1 MPPPGATT
9 PDLSCTIA
17 GVRFPLCLMNASG
30 ALCVTRAEL
39 EALGRSRTGA
49 IVTKS
54 MTLESRKGNP
64 EPRYHPFAGGSI
76 NSMGLPN
83 LGYQVYAELIPE
95 LKKSFKKPVVA
106 SVAGLCEDDFPEI
119 ARTISKAGP
128 DLIEVNLS
136 CPNIPGKP
144 QIGYDFEASERLIR
158 RVRSVVDRPM
168 GVKLPPYFDPAH
180 HAAMAEVLKRAP
192 VDFLSLINSVGN
204 ALVIDPDR
212 ESVVIK
218 PKGGFGGLGGAVIK
232 PVALANVR
240 AFWKAFEGRIPII
253 GVGGVMSGTD
263 VFEHLLAGASAV
275 QVGTALVEEG
285 PAVFDRIAA
294 ELQVV
299 LQKKGYPS
307 VTAVVGRLKEL

>member
-1 MPPPGATT
+1 MTE

-30 ALCVTRAEL
+30 ALCVTREEL
-39 EALGRSRTGA
+39 DALGRSSAGA

-54 MTLESRKGNP
+54 MTIEFRKGNP
-64 EPRYHPFAGGSI
+64 EPRYYPFPGGSI

-83 LGYQVYAELIPE
+83 LGYQAYAELIPA
-95 LKKSFKKPVVA
+95 LKTFKKPVIA

-136 CPNIPGKP
+136 CPNIAGKP

-158 RVRSVVDRPM
+158 KVRAVVDRPM

-192 VDFLSLINSVGN
+192 VEFLSLINSVGN
-204 ALVIDPDR
+204 ALVIDPER
-212 ESVVIK
+212 EAVVIK
-218 PKGGFGGLGGAVIK
+218 PKGGFGGLGGSVIK
-232 PVALANVR
+232 AVALANVR
-240 AFWKAFEGRIPII
+240 AFWKAFDGRIPII
-253 GVGGVMSGTD
+253 GVGGVTSGTD

-285 PAVFDRIAA
+285 TGVFDRLAA
-294 ELQVV
+294 ELRDV
-299 LQKKGYPS
+299 LKKKSYPS
-307 VTAVVGRLKEL
+307 ATSVVGRLKEL

>member
-1 MPPPGATT
+1 
-9 PDLSCTIA
+9 
-17 GVRFPLCLMNASG
+17 MNASG
-30 ALCVTRAEL
+30 ALCVTREEL
-39 EALGRSRTGA
+39 ERLGRSQAGA

-54 MTLESRKGNP
+54 MTLEPRSGNP
-64 EPRYHPFAGGSI
+64 LPRYYPFSGGSI

-83 LGYQVYAELIPE
+83 LGYRAYAELIPS
-95 LKKSFKKPVVA
+95 LRSFGKPVIA

-144 QIGYDFEASERLIR
+144 QIGYDFDASERVIR
-158 RVRSVVDRPM
+158 KVRTVVSQPM

-180 HAAMAEVLKRAP
+180 HAAMAEVLTRAP

-204 ALVIDPDR
+204 ALVIDPER

-218 PKGGFGGLGGAVIK
+218 PKGGFGGLGGSVIK
-232 PVALANVR
+232 AVALANVR

-253 GVGGVMSGTD
+253 GVGGVLTGTD
-263 VFEHLLAGASAV
+263 VFEHLLAGATAV
-275 QVGTALVEEG
+275 QIGTTLVEEG
-285 PAVFDRIAA
+285 PEVFIRLAA
-294 ELQVV
+294 ELQT
-299 LQKKGYPS
+299 LLARKSYHS
-307 VTAVVGRLKEL
+307 AAAAVGRLKEL

>member
-1 MPPPGATT
+1 MRPPGDTT
-9 PDLSCTIA
+9 SDLSCTIA
-17 GVRFPLCLMNASG
+17 GVRFSLCLMNASG
-30 ALCVTRAEL
+30 ALCVTREEL
-39 EALGRSRTGA
+39 EALGRSRAGA

-54 MTLESRKGNP
+54 MTLESRSGNP
-64 EPRYHPFAGGSI
+64 EPRYYPFDGGSL

-83 LGYQVYAELIPE
+83 LGYQAYAELIPS
-95 LKKSFKKPVVA
+95 LKAFKKPMIA

-180 HAAMAEVLKRAP
+180 HAAMVEVLKRAP

-204 ALVIDPDR
+204 ALVIDPER

-253 GVGGVMSGTD
+253 GVGGVRSGTD

-285 PAVFDRIAA
+285 PVVFDRIAA
-294 ELQVV
+294 ELQAV
-299 LQKKGYPS
+299 LKKKGYPS
-307 VTAVVGRLKEL
+307 ATAVVGRLKEL

>member
-1 MPPPGATT
+1 MTLSRDT
-9 PDLSCTIA
+9 VDLSCTIA

-39 EALGRSRTGA
+39 EALGRSRAGA

-54 MTLESRKGNP
+54 MTLEARTGNP
-64 EPRYHPFAGGSI
+64 EPRYYPFAGGSI

-83 LGYQVYAELIPE
+83 LGYRAYAELIPA
-95 LKKSFKKPVVA
+95 LKAFKKPVIA

-128 DLIEVNLS
+128 DLVEVNLS
-136 CPNIPGKP
+136 CPNIAGKP

-158 RVRSVVDRPM
+158 RVRALVDCPM

-218 PKGGFGGLGGAVIK
+218 PKGGFGGLGGPVIK

-240 AFWKAFEGRIPII
+240 AFWNALDGRIPIM
-253 GVGGVMSGTD
+253 GAGGVASGSD
-263 VFEHLLAGASAV
+263 AFEHLLAGASAV
-275 QVGTALVEEG
+275 QIGTALVEEG
-285 PAVFDRIAA
+285 PKVFDRIAG
-294 ELQVV
+294 ELQAV
-299 LQKKGYPS
+299 LNKKGYPS
-307 VTAVVGRLKEL
+307 AAAAVGRLKEL

>member
-1 MPPPGATT
+1 MTE

-30 ALCVTRAEL
+30 ALCVTREEL
-39 EALGRSRTGA
+39 DALGRSSAGA

-54 MTLESRKGNP
+54 MTIEFRKGNP
-64 EPRYHPFAGGSI
+64 EPRYYPFPGGSI

-83 LGYQVYAELIPE
+83 LGYQAYAELIPA
-95 LKKSFKKPVVA
+95 LKTFKKPVIA

-136 CPNIPGKP
+136 CPNIAGKP

-158 RVRSVVDRPM
+158 KVRAVVDRPM

-180 HAAMAEVLKRAP
+180 HAAMAEVLKRTP

-204 ALVIDPDR
+204 ALVIDPER
-212 ESVVIK
+212 EAVVIK
-218 PKGGFGGLGGAVIK
+218 PKGGFGGLGGSVIK
-232 PVALANVR
+232 AVALANVR
-240 AFWKAFEGRIPII
+240 AFWKAFDGRIPII
-253 GVGGVMSGTD
+253 GVGGVTSGTD

-285 PAVFDRIAA
+285 TGVFDRLAA
-294 ELQVV
+294 ELRDV
-299 LQKKGYPS
+299 LKKKSYPS
-307 VTAVVGRLKEL
+307 ATSVVGRLKEL

>member
-1 MPPPGATT
+1 MTE

-30 ALCVTRAEL
+30 ALCVTREEL
-39 EALGRSRTGA
+39 DALGRSSAGA

-54 MTLESRKGNP
+54 MTIEFRKGNP
-64 EPRYHPFAGGSI
+64 EPRYYPFPGGSI

-83 LGYQVYAELIPE
+83 LGYQAYAELIPA
-95 LKKSFKKPVVA
+95 LKTFKKPVIA

-136 CPNIPGKP
+136 CPNIAGKP

-158 RVRSVVDRPM
+158 KVRAVVNRPM

-180 HAAMAEVLKRAP
+180 HAAMAEVLKRTP
-192 VDFLSLINSVGN
+192 VEFLSLINSVGN
-204 ALVIDPDR
+204 ALVIDPER
-212 ESVVIK
+212 EAVVIK
-218 PKGGFGGLGGAVIK
+218 PKGGFGGLGGSVIK
-232 PVALANVR
+232 AVALANVR
-240 AFWKAFEGRIPII
+240 AFWKAFDGRIPII
-253 GVGGVMSGTD
+253 GVGGVTSGTD

-285 PAVFDRIAA
+285 TGIFDRLAA
-294 ELQVV
+294 ELRDV
-299 LQKKGYPS
+299 LKKKSYPS
-307 VTAVVGRLKEL
+307 ATSVVGRLKEL

>member
-1 MPPPGATT
+1 MTLSRDT
-9 PDLSCTIA
+9 VDLSCTIA

-39 EALGRSRTGA
+39 EALGRSRAGA

-54 MTLESRKGNP
+54 MTLEARAGNP
-64 EPRYHPFAGGSI
+64 EPRYYPFAGGSI

-83 LGYQVYAELIPE
+83 LGYRAYAELIPT
-95 LKKSFKKPVVA
+95 LKGFGKPVVA
-106 SVAGLCEDDFPEI
+106 SVAGLCEDDFREI

-136 CPNIPGKP
+136 CPNLPGKP

-158 RVRSVVDRPM
+158 SVRAVVDCPM

-218 PKGGFGGLGGAVIK
+218 P
-232 PVALANVR
+232 VALANVR
-240 AFWKAFEGRIPII
+240 AFWKAFDGRIPII
-253 GVGGVMSGTD
+253 GVGGVVSGTD
-263 VFEHLLAGASAV
+263 AFEHLLAGASVV
-275 QVGTALVEEG
+275 QIGTALVEEG
-285 PAVFDRIAA
+285 PKVFDRIAG
-294 ELQVV
+294 ELQAV

-307 VTAVVGRLKEL
+307 ATAAVGRLKEL

>member
-1 MPPPGATT
+1 MTE

-17 GVRFPLCLMNASG
+17 GARFSLCLMNASG
-30 ALCVTRAEL
+30 ALCVTREEL
-39 EALGRSRTGA
+39 ETLGRSGAGA

-54 MTLESRKGNP
+54 MTLEFRKGNP
-64 EPRYHPFAGGSI
+64 EPRYYPFGSGSI

-83 LGYQVYAELIPE
+83 LGYQAYAELIPA
-95 LKKSFKKPVVA
+95 LKAFKKPVIA

-144 QIGYDFEASERLIR
+144 QIGYDCEASERLIR
-158 RVRSVVDRPM
+158 KVRAVVDRPM

-192 VDFLSLINSVGN
+192 VEFLSLINSVGN
-204 ALVIDPDR
+204 ALVIDPER
-212 ESVVIK
+212 EAVVIK
-218 PKGGFGGLGGAVIK
+218 PKGGFGGLGGSVIK
-232 PVALANVR
+232 AVALANVR
-240 AFWKAFEGRIPII
+240 AFWKAFDGRIPII
-253 GVGGVMSGTD
+253 GVGGVTSGTD

-285 PAVFDRIAA
+285 PGVFERLAA
-294 ELQVV
+294 ELRDV
-299 LQKKGYPS
+299 LRKKGYPS
-307 VTAVVGRLKEL
+307 ATSVVGHLKEL

>member
-1 MPPPGATT
+1 MPPPSPTG
-9 PDLSCTIA
+9 PDLSTTIA
-17 GVRFPLCLMNASG
+17 GVRLPLCLMNASG
-30 ALCVTRAEL
+30 ALCVTREEL
-39 EALGRSRTGA
+39 EALGRSRAGA

-54 MTLESRKGNP
+54 MTLEPRAGNP
-64 EPRYHPFAGGSI
+64 EPRYYPFAGGSI

-83 LGYQVYAELIPE
+83 LGYRAYAELIPA
-95 LKKSFKKPVVA
+95 LKAFGKPVIA
-106 SVAGLCEDDFPEI
+106 SVAGLGEDDFPEI
-119 ARTISKAGP
+119 ARVISRAGP
-128 DLIEVNLS
+128 DLVEVNLS

-158 RVRSVVDRPM
+158 RVRAVVTQPM

-204 ALVIDPDR
+204 ALVIDPER

-218 PKGGFGGLGGAVIK
+218 PKGGFGGLGGAIIK

-253 GVGGVMSGTD
+253 GVGGVTHGLD
-263 VFEHLLAGASAV
+263 AFEHLLAGASAV

-285 PAVFDRIAA
+285 TGVFDRIDA
-294 ELQVV
+294 ELRAV
-299 LQKKGYPS
+299 LEKKGYPS
-307 VTAVVGRLKEL
+307 AAAAVGRLKEL

>member
-1 MPPPGATT
+1 MTE

-30 ALCVTRAEL
+30 ALCVTREEL
-39 EALGRSRTGA
+39 EALGRSSAGA

-54 MTLESRKGNP
+54 MTIEFRKGNP
-64 EPRYHPFAGGSI
+64 EPRYYPFPGGSI

-83 LGYQVYAELIPE
+83 LGYQAYAELIPA
-95 LKKSFKKPVVA
+95 LKTFKKPVIA

-136 CPNIPGKP
+136 CPNIAGKP

-158 RVRSVVDRPM
+158 KVRAVVNRPM

-180 HAAMAEVLKRAP
+180 HAAMAEVLKRTP
-192 VDFLSLINSVGN
+192 VEFLSLINSVGN
-204 ALVIDPDR
+204 ALVIDPER
-212 ESVVIK
+212 EAVVIK
-218 PKGGFGGLGGAVIK
+218 PKGGFGGLGGSVIK
-232 PVALANVR
+232 AVALANVR
-240 AFWKAFEGRIPII
+240 AFWKAFDGRIPII
-253 GVGGVMSGTD
+253 GVGGVTSGTD

-285 PAVFDRIAA
+285 TGIFDRLAA
-294 ELQVV
+294 ELRDV
-299 LQKKGYPS
+299 LKKKSYPS
-307 VTAVVGRLKEL
+307 ATSVVGRLKEL

>member
-1 MPPPGATT
+1 MTE

-17 GVRFPLCLMNASG
+17 GVRFSLCLMNASG
-30 ALCVTRAEL
+30 ALCVTREEL
-39 EALGRSRTGA
+39 DALGRSRAGA

-54 MTLESRKGNP
+54 MTLEFRKGNP
-64 EPRYHPFAGGSI
+64 EPRYYPFSGGSI

-83 LGYQVYAELIPE
+83 LGYRAYAELIPA
-95 LKKSFKKPVVA
+95 LKAFKKPVLA

-158 RVRSVVDRPM
+158 KVRAVVDRPM

-204 ALVIDPDR
+204 ALVIDPER
-212 ESVVIK
+212 ETVVIK
-218 PKGGFGGLGGAVIK
+218 PKGGFGGLGGSVIK
-232 PVALANVR
+232 AVALANVR
-240 AFWKAFEGRIPII
+240 AFWKAFDGRIPII
-253 GVGGVMSGTD
+253 GVGGVTSGTD

-285 PAVFDRIAA
+285 TGVFERLAA
-294 ELQVV
+294 ELHDV
-299 LQKKGYPS
+299 LKKKRYRS
-307 VTAVVGRLKEL
+307 ATSVVGRLKEL

>member
-1 MPPPGATT
+1 MTLAHDTV
-9 PDLSCTIA
+9 DLSCTIA

-30 ALCVTRAEL
+30 ALCVTREEL

-54 MTLESRKGNP
+54 MTLEARTGNP
-64 EPRYHPFAGGSI
+64 EPRYYPFAGGSI

-83 LGYQVYAELIPE
+83 LGYRAYAELIPS
-95 LKKSFKKPVVA
+95 LKTFKKPVIA

-119 ARTISKAGP
+119 ARTIARAGP
-128 DLIEVNLS
+128 DLVEVNLS
-136 CPNIPGKP
+136 CPNIAGKP

-158 RVRSVVDRPM
+158 RVRAVVKCPL

-180 HAAMAEVLKRAP
+180 YAAMAEVLKRAP

-212 ESVVIK
+212 ESAVIK
-218 PKGGFGGLGGAVIK
+218 PKGGFGGLGGPGIK

-240 AFWKAFEGRIPII
+240 AFWKAFDGRIPII
-253 GVGGVMSGTD
+253 GVGGVVSGTD
-263 VFEHLLAGASAV
+263 AFEHLLAGASAV
-275 QVGTALVEEG
+275 QIGTALVEEG
-285 PAVFDRIAA
+285 LKVFDRIAG
-294 ELQVV
+294 ELQAV
-299 LQKKGYPS
+299 LKKKGYPS
-307 VTAVVGRLKEL
+307 ATAVVGRLKEL

>member
-1 MPPPGATT
+1 
-9 PDLSCTIA
+9 
-17 GVRFPLCLMNASG
+17 MNASG
-30 ALCVTRAEL
+30 ALCVTREEL
-39 EALGRSRTGA
+39 EALGRSRAGA

-54 MTLESRKGNP
+54 MTLESRAGNP
-64 EPRYHPFAGGSI
+64 EPRYYPFGGGSI

-83 LGYQVYAELIPE
+83 LGYRAYAELIPA
-95 LKKSFKKPVVA
+95 LKAFGKPVIA
-106 SVAGLCEDDFPEI
+106 SVAGLGEDDFPEI
-119 ARTISKAGP
+119 ARVISRAGP
-128 DLIEVNLS
+128 DLVEVNLS

-158 RVRSVVDRPM
+158 RVRAVVTQPM

-204 ALVIDPDR
+204 ALVIDPER

-218 PKGGFGGLGGAVIK
+218 PKGGFGGLGGAIIK

-253 GVGGVMSGTD
+253 GVGGVTHGLD
-263 VFEHLLAGASAV
+263 AFEHLLAGASAV

-285 PAVFDRIAA
+285 TGVFDRIAA
-294 ELQVV
+294 ELRAV
-299 LQKKGYPS
+299 LEKKGYPS
-307 VTAVVGRLKEL
+307 AAAAVGRLKEL

>member
-1 MPPPGATT
+1 MTA

-30 ALCVTRAEL
+30 ALCVTREEL

-54 MTLESRKGNP
+54 MTLESRSGNP
-64 EPRYHPFAGGSI
+64 EPRYYPFDGGSL

-83 LGYQVYAELIPE
+83 LGYQAYAELIPL
-95 LKKSFKKPVVA
+95 LKAFKKPMIA

-136 CPNIPGKP
+136 CPNIAGKP

-158 RVRSVVDRPM
+158 RVRSVVDCPL

-180 HAAMAEVLKRAP
+180 HAAMAEVLKRVP

-218 PKGGFGGLGGAVIK
+218 PKGGFGGLGIK
-232 PVALANVR
+232 PVALADVR
-240 AFWKAFEGRIPII
+240 AFWKAFDGRIPII
-253 GVGGVMSGTD
+253 GVGGVASGTD
-263 VFEHLLAGASAV
+263 AFEHLLAGASAV
-275 QVGTALVEEG
+275 QIGTALVEEG
-285 PAVFDRIAA
+285 PKVFDRIAG
-294 ELQVV
+294 ELQAV
-299 LQKKGYPS
+299 LKKKGYPS
-307 VTAVVGRLKEL
+307 ATAVVGRLKEL